1 MLFVIFPF
9 HLSKVLRLP
18 RKSEARSY
26 EVLHQ
31 SRKII
36 LANPMIWCTK
46 MQPLSGNQRPDFLT
60 FLNHVSLAL
69 HLPRDMH
76 LCRFSSSAPRLPMF
90 WNCYKTFTFCSLLG
104 RCRIPCACHAKQH
117 LNVQIWSQHVVF
129 STFWLRNVLRATT
142 VCAFRASQL
151 PKVFRRCCG
160 LYILTWKHAS
170 RHSGVHFLSISTSK
184 SAPFVFGGVADSNAA
199 KMPRA

>member
-1 MLFVIFPF
+1 MLFVICPF

-90 WNCYKTFTFCSLLG
+90 WNCYKTFTFCSL
-104 RCRIPCACHAKQH
+104 C
-117 LNVQIWSQHVVF
+117 QIWSQHVVF

-142 VCAFRASQL
+142 VCAFWASQL
-151 PKVFRRCCG
+151 PKVFRRWCV